1 MRFDMES
8 RDKVDCIRIIHQVNI
23 QLKILRAFVS
33 DLSDK
38 DKIYDLRKS
47 LDLSMDMLEKAEVL
61 LSKTQ
66 NSY

>member
-1 MRFDMES
+1 MES